1 MRKNLYVGQER
12 HSAHLLHAA
21 VSVNS
26 YLWVKCLLERGG
38 NQVPAINQLQ
48 YFLMPC
54 TLRTMGIQEKVHLIQ
69 LCSWVLGL
77 ILPMTVCSEFSF
89 LSDLLER
96 KKEDGT
102 AQSNQK
108 REFRGASSRNHSL
121 PGNREWFRE
130 RLQCCLHTDFHYESA
145 WGSHLLCSS
154 CHFQW

>member
-1 MRKNLYVGQER
+1 MGQER

-96 KKEDGT
+96 KKGRRGCPE
-102 AQSNQK
+102 QSK
-108 REFRGASSRNHSL
+108 EGV
-121 PGNREWFRE
+121 
-130 RLQCCLHTDFHYESA
+130 
-145 WGSHLLCSS
+145 
-154 CHFQW
+154 